1 MASIES
7 PDLLPDLRR
16 QFHSVSRAFR
26 QQEQT
31 AALPVVPF
39 VLLLWSEPGLWC
51 SSIIIAPTHHALSAT
66 GRYPE
71 VMTSLLTRQT
81 RSVSRPG

>member
-51 SSIIIAPTHHALSAT
+51 SSIIIAPASRRPTDRPDSTTAGRALPMSP
-66 GRYPE
+66 RSPE
-71 VMTSLLTRQT
+71 
-81 RSVSRPG
+81 